1 MSFYQQVFL
10 ELTMAVGAALAV
22 ANAFALLRRRRD
34 RRVARDHARTAP
46 RAPRQR
52 APKGEAP
59 TPLLTQAP
67 IGRSIAFLV
76 IGLVA
81 FIWSLAT
88 LTA

>member
-10 ELTMAVGAALAV
+10 ELVMAVGAALAL
-22 ANAFALLRRRRD
+22 ANALALVRRRRD
-34 RRVARDHARTAP
+34 RRIAREHARTTP
-46 RAPRQR
+46 RSPRQR

-81 FIWSLAT
+81 FVWSLAT